1 MKTTLGV
8 GISVLS
14 ALAAQGK
21 DFDRTELNAMLDQLA
36 ASPEPKNTI
45 IHCVAMCYVRSIPKP
60 EDYKFI
66 CRTCGHV
73 TLYKEDRTL
82 MRSRLERLRDSVAK
96 LKGMGLDIALDESV
110 LCEVCGKGRIP
121 VRGEVVK
128 EPEDESARREFPW
141 KKGDKVAIRGI
152 SGGIATVGA
161 LTDVLWVHGEGIDD
175 EGQIMRP
182 NVRVRIRPDV
192 ESAVVNLAT
201 KGEKCER
208 LPRQD
213 GDPEAWVRI
222 RLPKWQ
228 QNDAGIGE
236 LKIDASLIGNF
247 TYDDAVCNAN
257 RMHYLDWIIT
267 GNRVR
272 IKDRDVDLLTAFLSG
287 SKIIDVGARFNE
299 SLKSSLPRLRQLLQG
314 EPEALYP
321 TKKDRELSGKD
332 CMHDDHTQSVEVE
345 VDI

>member
-1 MKTTLGV
+1 MKTEL
-8 GISVLS
+8 GISVAVLS

-21 DFDRTELNAMLDQLA
+21 EFDRTELNAMLDKLA

-128 EPEDESARREFPW
+128 EPEDESERREFPW
-141 KKGDKVAIRGI
+141 KNGDKVAIRRI

-161 LTDVLWVHGEGIDD
+161 LTDVLWVHGECIDD
-175 EGQIMRP
+175 EGRIMRP

-287 SKIIDVGARFNE
+287 SKTIDVGARFNE

-314 EPEALYP
+314 EPETLYP

-332 CMHDDHTQSVEVE
+332 RMHDDYPSPVEVE